1 LEEINLRRRLS
12 TYLAIASLALGG
24 AAAAGATTQAAP
36 ASLDQPAAS
45 ACKSARIGG
54 RHKCIAAG
62 QFCAKRYERDY
73 RRYGYTCRW
82 DGRYYRLRYR

>member
-1 LEEINLRRRLS
+1 LRRRVT
-12 TYLAIASLALGG
+12 TYLALAALALGG
-24 AAAAGATTQAAP
+24 ATAAGATTRAPPAALNHP
-36 ASLDQPAAS
+36 TAS

-62 QFCAKRYERDY
+62 QFCAKRYQRDY

-82 DGRYYRLRYR
+82 DGHYYRLRHR

>member
-1 LEEINLRRRLS
+1 LRRRLI
-12 TYLAIASLALGG
+12 TYLSLAAIALGG
-24 AAAAGATTQAAP
+24 AAAAGATNATAP
-36 ASLDQPAAS
+36 VSVNHPAAT
-45 ACKSARIGG
+45 ACKSATIGG

-82 DGRYYRLRYR
+82 DGRYYRLRHG